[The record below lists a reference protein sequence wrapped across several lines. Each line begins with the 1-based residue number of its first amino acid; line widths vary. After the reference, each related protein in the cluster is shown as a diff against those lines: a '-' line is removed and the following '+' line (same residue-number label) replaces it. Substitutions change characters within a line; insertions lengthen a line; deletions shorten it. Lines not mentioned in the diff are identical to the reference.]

1 MTQLQ
6 QQQFDSKKKKKKKV
20 KHVQTVN
27 SEHNSWRP
35 RAATRLQDHVV
46 LLTSQRD
53 GTYTASALRKQ
64 LRIASSLNV
73 SDRTIC
79 NGLHEANISC
89 RRPSVRPFVT
99 QANRP
104 ACLAWVLLL
113 SIPFLYFF
121 KNLVLINRRNGPRYQ
136 RVLALCALFNRGDT
150 EGTNSS
156 KILCQMFV
164 YVLFYVNLCHDWFYG
179 LWIICGLITCVQ
191 SK

>member
-6 QQQFDSKKKKKKKV
+6 QQQFDSKKKKKKV

-53 GTYTASALRKQ
+53 GTYTASVLRKQ

-136 RVLALCALFNRGDT
+136 RVLALCAFST
-150 EGTNSS
+150 WV
-156 KILCQMFV
+156 ILK
-164 YVLFYVNLCHDWFYG
+164 
-179 LWIICGLITCVQ
+179 GLILWKFCVRCFGIFCLCKFV
-191 SK
+191 SGLILWFLDNLWFDDLRAG